1 MCVKWE
7 KERIVREVPTTPEM
21 VIKEKEDTT

>member
-1 MCVKWE
+1 VKWE